1 MAVKLISLRGLP
13 EDEIEEIRDLLEQ
26 NNVSFYETPGG
37 NWGISMP
44 AFWLREETELDRCK
58 SLLETYQQQRYQR
71 VHAEY
76 LQSKRRGEIDTVF
89 DRIKQQ
95 PLKVIVYLAFLF
107 LILYVSTMPF
117 VDLGKVA

>member
-13 EDEIEEIRDLLEQ
+13 EDEIEEIRDLLEKNQ
-26 NNVSFYETPGG
+26 VSFYETPGG

-44 AFWLREETELDRCK
+44 AFWLRDDSVLDHCK
-58 SLLETYQQQRYQR
+58 ALLETYQQQRYER
-71 VHAEY
+71 VHEEY
-76 LQSKRRGEIDTVF
+76 LQRKQRGEVDTMF

-95 PLKVIVYLAFLF
+95 PLRIIVYLAFLL

-117 VDLGKVA
+117 VDIGN

>member
-1 MAVKLISLRGLP
+1 MAVKLISLRNLP

-44 AFWLREETELDRCK
+44 AFWLNDEAALDHCK
-58 SLLETYQQQRYQR
+58 SLLETYQQQRYER
-71 VHAEY
+71 VHEEY
-76 LQSKRRGEIDTVF
+76 LQSKQRGEIDTVF

-95 PLKVIVYLAFLF
+95 PFKVIVYLAFLF

-117 VDLGKVA
+117 VDLGK